1 MLELNLN
8 NIFFCLFSKDY
19 REAFRHNFG
28 QWPLIGYLL
37 GRNYEENSMGIQQM
51 MMIRTIG
58 DIHMSRLMFT
68 TINRPNANLSN
79 AAGDGQ
85 KIFQKTNLN
94 E

>member
-1 MLELNLN
+1 MPDIHLKTATPN
-8 NIFFCLFSKDY
+8 FSKDY

-28 QWPLIGYLL
+28 QWPLIGLLL
-37 GRNYEENSMGIQQM
+37 GRNYEENSMDIQQ

-68 TINRPNANLSN
+68 TINRPNVNLSN
-79 AAGDGQ
+79 AVGIGNGQ
-85 KIFQKTNLN
+85 KIFQQTNLN